1 MTLKRLRTL
10 AKKWIV
16 ALRLTDWE
24 IDFKLVPNTEELGKC
39 AGTCVWQTEY
49 KTATIEIA
57 GDQPPGE
64 IEETL
69 IHELLHLALEGHKP
83 LTQKYKYDA
92 MYERGLNVIS
102 EALAAKGR
110 KRENSTK

>member
-16 ALRLTDWE
+16 ALRLTDWD
-24 IDFKLVPNTEELGKC
+24 IDFKLVPDTEELGKC

-83 LTQKYKYDA
+83 LTQNYKYDA

-102 EALAAKGR
+102 EAMAAKGR
-110 KRENSTK
+110 KRENGTK

>member
-24 IDFKLVPNTEELGKC
+24 IDFELVANTEDLDEC
-39 AGTCVWQTEY
+39 AGTCVWQPEY
-49 KTATIEIA
+49 KTAMIKIA

-69 IHELLHLALEGHKP
+69 IHELLHVVLEGHKP
-83 LTQKYKYDA
+83 LTQTYKYDA

-110 KRENSTK
+110 KRENGTK